1 MGAPAKFLFDLDFS
15 ANGHG
20 EATNAADLARK
31 IAEAEAR
38 GRNAGYAAG
47 QADAAAETVR
57 RNAVAMEDIARML
70 KGVAG
75 QLGQAETRIETEAV
89 DIAVAVA
96 RKLCAELTSREPLA
110 ELTALVTDCLRHLT
124 STPHLVVR
132 INDALYDQARQRI
145 ETIAKQN
152 GFEGRLVILSDPDI
166 AHGDCKLEWAD
177 GGVTS
182 DRAATEAKIAEL
194 VARYMGERSN
204 GDLPTAIGERSDAVL
219 RTAVA
224 SRNTTEVT
232 R

>member
-1 MGAPAKFLFDLDFS
+1 MGAPAKFLFDQDFS
-15 ANGHG
+15 SNARG
-20 EATNAADLARK
+20 ETANAADVARK
-31 IAEAEAR
+31 VAEAEAR

-47 QADAAAETVR
+47 QADATAETVR
-57 RNAVAMEDIARML
+57 RNAMAMEDIARTL
-70 KGVAG
+70 KAVAG

-96 RKLCAELTSREPLA
+96 RKLCAELTSREPLT
-110 ELTALVTDCLRHLT
+110 ELIALVSDCLRHLT

-132 INDALYDQARQRI
+132 INDALYDPARERI
-145 ETIAKQN
+145 EAIAKQG

-182 DRAATEAKIAEL
+182 DRSATEAKIAEM
-194 VARYMGERSN
+194 VGRYM
-204 GDLPTAIGERSDAVL
+204 
-219 RTAVA
+219 A
-224 SRNTTEVT
+224 SRNTAETG

>member
-1 MGAPAKFLFDLDFS
+1 MGSLAKFLFDQDFS
-15 ANGHG
+15 ANARG
-20 EATNAADLARK
+20 EAANAADVARK
-31 IAEAEAR
+31 VAEAEAR

-47 QADAAAETVR
+47 LADATAETVR
-57 RNAVAMEDIARML
+57 RNALAMEDIARTL
-70 KGVAG
+70 NGVAG
-75 QLGQAETRIETEAV
+75 HLAQAEARIETEAV

-96 RKLCAELTSREPLA
+96 RKLCAELTAREPLA
-110 ELTALVTDCLRHLT
+110 ELIALVADCLRHLT

-132 INDALYDQARQRI
+132 INDALYDPARQRI
-145 ETIAKQN
+145 ETIAKQG

-194 VARYMGERSN
+194 VGRYM
-204 GDLPTAIGERSDAVL
+204 
-219 RTAVA
+219 A
-224 SRNTTEVT
+224 SRNMAEAA

>member
-1 MGAPAKFLFDLDFS
+1 MGSPAKFLFDQDFS
-15 ANGHG
+15 ANARG
-20 EATNAADLARK
+20 EAANAADVARK
-31 IAEAEAR
+31 VAEAEAR

-47 QADAAAETVR
+47 QADATAETVR
-57 RNAVAMEDIARML
+57 RNALAMEDIARML
-70 KGVAG
+70 NGIVGHLA
-75 QLGQAETRIETEAV
+75 QAEARIETEAV

-96 RKLCAELTSREPLA
+96 RKLCAELTAREPLA
-110 ELTALVTDCLRHLT
+110 ELIALIADCLRHLT

-132 INDALYDQARQRI
+132 INDALYDPARQRI
-145 ETIAKQN
+145 ETIAKQG

-194 VARYMGERSN
+194 VGRYM
-204 GDLPTAIGERSDAVL
+204 
-219 RTAVA
+219 A
-224 SRNTTEVT
+224 SRNTAETA

>member
-1 MGAPAKFLFDLDFS
+1 MGSPAKFLFDQDFS
-15 ANGHG
+15 ANARG
-20 EATNAADLARK
+20 EAANAADVARK

-38 GRNAGYAAG
+38 ANRAGYAAG
-47 QADAAAETVR
+47 QADATAETIR
-57 RNAVAMEDIARML
+57 RNAMAMEDIARTL
-70 KGVAG
+70 KAVAG
-75 QLGQAETRIETEAV
+75 HLGQAEARIETEAV

-110 ELTALVTDCLRHLT
+110 ELIALVTDCLRHLT

-132 INDALYDQARQRI
+132 INDALYDAARERI
-145 ETIAKQN
+145 EAIAKQN

-194 VARYMGERSN
+194 VGRYM
-204 GDLPTAIGERSDAVL
+204 
-219 RTAVA
+219 A
-224 SRNTTEVT
+224 SRNTAGAA